1 MKNSYFS
8 IQKTFYWKKGI
19 GPTFES
25 IAEMV
30 FVFIKLGNLSWEQS
44 TDELFETWL
53 RAIERSQLEQ
63 RTLWQSSRAE
73 FLYRGLFIILWD
85 IGKLRHTL
93 STPLR
98 LLKTALSKWR
108 AFGTRGCAYHELRVA
123 HLVADDQTIRH
134 LAAWLKRHPGAA
146 ADDLCCQRHPVSK
159 LLWSLFL
166 SPDTGQTGSWNFSA
180 TSDVGG
186 GPAVSVD
193 GRCYSPPIVSRFL
206 GKHTQERS
214 RRRRRAAECDW
225 HWRAFRIQRKLTLS
239 RSETSASIIHVATE
253 GNRYRISERLCN
265 GGRLG

>member
-186 GPAVSVD
+186 LLFQLTAAATHRRLWAGSWENTHRSGPGGGGELLRLSDIDV
-193 GRCYSPPIVSRFL
+193 RFVSRENSPSVVVRPV
-206 GKHTQERS
+206 HRS
-214 RRRRRAAECDW
+214 YMSQRRV
-225 HWRAFRIQRKLTLS
+225 T
-239 RSETSASIIHVATE
+239 VTE
-253 GNRYRISERLCN
+253 LAKDCAMVGA
-265 GGRLG
+265 